1 MMKPIIDHSS
11 FTLVPQVVLKRTPIK
26 PTRLNSE
33 SKVMQFQLPDEDTQ
47 VVDKLISKIP
57 DVHTWSEEIKM
68 EVVYRTIGL
77 ILEEMPK
84 VINSQPTDI
93 DSRKHLEETVAWVL
107 DFRPPNRDFPIP
119 FFYACTMFS
128 IRPDG
133 IKEIQQAVRLR
144 HPEIAKRYS
153 SDFVLQ

>member
-1 MMKPIIDHSS
+1 MMETAIDTSS
-11 FTLVPQVVLKRTPIK
+11 FTLVPQVVLKRTPSK
-26 PTRLNSE
+26 PTRLNGE
-33 SKVMQFQLPDEDTQ
+33 SNVIPSQQPDEDTQ
-47 VVDKLISKIP
+47 VVDKIISKIP
-57 DVHTWSEEIKM
+57 DVHTWSEEVKM

-84 VINSQPTDI
+84 VINSKPTDD

-119 FFYACTMFS
+119 FFYACLMFS

-133 IKEIQQAVRLR
+133 IKELQQAVRLR
-144 HPEIAKRYS
+144 HPEIAKCYS

>member
-1 MMKPIIDHSS
+1 MMETAIETSS
-11 FTLVPQVVLKRTPIK
+11 FTLVSQVVMKRTPIR
-26 PTRLNSE
+26 PLRPNGE
-33 SKVMQFQLPDEDTQ
+33 SKVIPFQQPDGDTQ
-47 VVDKLISKIP
+47 VVDKLISNIP

-68 EVVYRTIGL
+68 EVAYRTIGL

-84 VINSQPTDI
+84 VINSTPTDE
-93 DSRKHLEETVAWVL
+93 DSKKHLEETVAWVL

-119 FFYACTMFS
+119 FFYACLMFS
-128 IRPDG
+128 VTRDG